1 MDFLLRRE
9 EYGIRAQDAQ
19 IMLTERQLTDDI
31 RRGDTSAF
39 RQLYLLYVK
48 YLSAI
53 CSRYITDENDRK
65 DILQEAFL
73 KIWSSIGSFSYR
85 GEGSLKAWMSK
96 ITVNLSLKHLRDSGK
111 LHYEDIDSLKED
123 IAESEIDAGRVPTDT
138 LMRFIRELPDG
149 YRTVFNMFVVEG
161 LSHKEI
167 AKMLGIKEN
176 TSASQ
181 LFKAKAMMAEKI
193 RNYEKR

>member
-1 MDFLLRRE
+1 
-9 EYGIRAQDAQ
+9 
-19 IMLTERQLTDDI
+19 MLTERQLVDDI
-31 RRGDTSAF
+31 RKGDTSAF

-53 CSRYITDENDRK
+53 CCRYIPHEDDRK

-73 KIWSSIGSFSYR
+73 KIWSSIKTFNYR

-96 ITVNLSLKHLRDSGK
+96 ITVNLSLKYLKDSGK
-111 LHYEDIDSLKED
+111 LRCEDISTLKED
-123 IAESEIDAGRVPTDT
+123 IPDTDINTRGIPTDV
-138 LMRFIRELPDG
+138 LMRFIQEMPDG
-149 YRTVFNMFVVEG
+149 YRTVFNLFVIEG
-161 LSHKEI
+161 ISHKEI
-167 AKMLGIKEN
+167 AKLLGIKEN

-181 LFKAKAMMAEKI
+181 LFKAKALMAEKI

>member
-149 YRTVFNMFVVEG
+149 YRTVFNLFVVEG

>member
-9 EYGIRAQDAQ
+9 EYGVRAQDAQ

-39 RQLYLLYVK
+39 KQLYLLYVK

-149 YRTVFNMFVVEG
+149 YRTVFNLFVVEG

>member
-9 EYGIRAQDAQ
+9 EYGVRAQDAQ

-149 YRTVFNMFVVEG
+149 YRTVFNLFVVEG

>member
-73 KIWSSIGSFSYR
+73 KIWSSIGAFSYR

-96 ITVNLSLKHLRDSGK
+96 ITVNLSLKHLRNSGK

-149 YRTVFNMFVVEG
+149 YRTVFNLFVVEG

>member
-1 MDFLLRRE
+1 
-9 EYGIRAQDAQ
+9 
-19 IMLTERQLTDDI
+19 MLTERQLTDDI
-31 RRGDTSAF
+31 RKGDTSAF

-53 CSRYITDENDRK
+53 CSRYIPDENDRK
-65 DILQEAFL
+65 DILQEVFL
-73 KIWSSIGSFSYR
+73 KIWTSINSFTWR

-96 ITVNLSLKHLRDSGK
+96 ITVNQSLKYLKDSGR
-111 LHYEDIDSLKED
+111 LHYEDISALKND
-123 IAESEIDAGRVPTDT
+123 VPDTEINTQRVPTDV
-138 LMRFIRELPDG
+138 LMRFIQEMPDG
-149 YRTVFNMFVVEG
+149 YRTVFNLFVIEG
-161 LSHKEI
+161 QSHKEI
-167 AKMLGIKEN
+167 AKLLGIKEN